1 MEIDKACRILGID
14 KKQLYTLTNDE
25 IKHKY
30 RKLALKYHP
39 DKCTLPIAT
48 ETFQSIN
55 EAYEYICIQ
64 REIIPEKTDYKSLLL
79 DYLGYYFS
87 DPELVIELLV
97 NGINTSVLHLFT
109 KLDKKYMSTLYIF
122 LVEHKTLFHIPETIL
137 ESIQKK
143 INEPNT
149 IEIVC
154 SIQDMIQKKVYIL
167 EYDKQ
172 TLYVPLW
179 HEEIVYSIHS
189 RDLLVKCT
197 TTLPDNIYID
207 KDNNL
212 HITVT
217 KVLTEQM
224 LHNDNWLCHVDGLG
238 DIHIPY
244 KVKLKQ
250 YQTITLE
257 HKGIPVINE
266 INIFDDTT
274 LSNMVIH
281 LYLELS

>member
-122 LVEHKTLFHIPETIL
+122 LIEHKTLFHIPETIL
-137 ESIQKK
+137 ESIQQK

-154 SIQDMIQKKVYIL
+154 SIQDMIQKKG
-167 EYDKQ
+167 
-172 TLYVPLW
+172 
-179 HEEIVYSIHS
+179 
-189 RDLLVKCT
+189 
-197 TTLPDNIYID
+197 IYIR
-207 KDNNL
+207 
-212 HITVT
+212 IR
-217 KVLTEQM
+217 
-224 LHNDNWLCHVDGLG
+224 
-238 DIHIPY
+238 
-244 KVKLKQ
+244 
-250 YQTITLE
+250 
-257 HKGIPVINE
+257 
-266 INIFDDTT
+266 
-274 LSNMVIH
+274 
-281 LYLELS
+281 

>member
-1 MEIDKACRILGID
+1 MEIEKACSILGID

-48 ETFQSIN
+48 EKFQSIN

-64 REIIPEKTDYKSLLL
+64 REIAPEKTDYRTLLL
-79 DYLGYYFS
+79 HYLGYYFT
-87 DPELVIELLV
+87 DPELVLELLLC
-97 NGINTSVLHLFT
+97 GINTSVLHLFT
-109 KLDKKYMSTLYIF
+109 QLDKKYMSTLYIF
-122 LVEHKTLFHIPETIL
+122 LVEHKSLFHIPDTII
-137 ESIQKK
+137 ESIEKQ
-143 INEPNT
+143 INQSKS
-149 IEIVC
+149 IELVC

-172 TLYVPLW
+172 TIYVPLW
-179 HEEIVYSIHS
+179 HEEIVYSIDS
-189 RDLLVKCT
+189 RELLVKCT
-197 TTLPDNIYID
+197 TRLPDNIYID
-207 KDNNL
+207 KDNNI

-217 KVLTEQM
+217 KILTENM
-224 LHNDNWLCHVDGLG
+224 LHSNNWICHVDELG

-250 YQTITLE
+250 YQTITLH

-266 INIFDDTT
+266 VNIFDDTI
-274 LSNMVIH
+274 LSNVVIH